1 MTACALP
8 SPELR
13 AFSLDCE
20 REGARS
26 CRRGGSPTKWGQN
39 GSFSARTGSGR
50 LRQNNTPG
58 PPVGSHTPGPGG
70 RARSIGTHTWES
82 GQWAGESRGTSDHRP
97 MRSSGGTLLSTPKPM
112 RFSLDSTSPR
122 PVRQTSVLIYF
133 CHKSDWHG
141 FLLPAKE
148 YKCRGSRS
156 YYDKRGAFMKLSH
169 SKNCSGGG

>member
-1 MTACALP
+1 MRGKEQGAVGGAAPQRNGDKTAP
-8 SPELR
+8 SPL
-13 AFSLDCE
+13 
-20 REGARS
+20 
-26 CRRGGSPTKWGQN
+26 GQ
-39 GSFSARTGSGR
+39 AAEGSGR
-50 LRQNNTPG
+50 TTLPDHLSVPTPLAQEGEQDQLELTPG
-58 PPVGSHTPGPGG
+58 NLVNGL
-70 RARSIGTHTWES
+70 AK
-82 GQWAGESRGTSDHRP
+82 SRGTSDHRP
-97 MRSSGGTLLSTPKPM
+97 MRSSGGTLLNTPKPM
-112 RFSLDSTSPR
+112 HFSLDSTSPR

>member
-1 MTACALP
+1 MRGKEQGAVGGAAPQRNGDKTAP
-8 SPELR
+8 SPL
-13 AFSLDCE
+13 
-20 REGARS
+20 
-26 CRRGGSPTKWGQN
+26 GQ
-39 GSFSARTGSGR
+39 AAEGSGR
-50 LRQNNTPG
+50 TMLPDHLSVPTPLAR
-58 PPVGSHTPGPGG
+58 GG

-82 GQWAGESRGTSDHRP
+82 GQQAGESRGTSDHRP